1 MRKLLFVGLMI
12 SLCLCIIAVP
22 GYSASVGG
30 AETQGRNKIGV
41 SVDQEFIFDRDM
53 KYVSGTEGIDWGKV
67 EIDSMYRTMG
77 KISYGLLDN
86 LDLYVKLGT
95 ADAKIKGP
103 ATYNDPSTGP
113 QSGTYVATTS
123 NAFAWGL
130 GAKGTYEFAEDW
142 LLGADVQYLRH
153 RHSADFSYG
162 EESWDGKVLFQE
174 WQVAPYLAKRIGNFT
189 PYAGVKYSD
198 LRMNHKD
205 DYGTVKFKADD
216 NFGMFVGTGYK
227 LNDRLSLNVEGRFI
241 DETAMSVACTYKF

>member
-1 MRKLLFVGLMI
+1 MP
-12 SLCLCIIAVP
+12 A
-22 GYSASVGG
+22 YSASVGG

-41 SVDQEFIFDRDM
+41 GVDQEFIFDRDL
-53 KYVSGTEGIDWGKV
+53 KYQSGLENVESAKI

-95 ADAKIKGP
+95 ADAKVKGP
-103 ATYNDPSTGP
+103 MTFTTVEG
-113 QSGTYVATTS
+113 GTYTANTS

-130 GAKGTYEFAEDW
+130 GVKGNYEFAEDW

-153 RHSADFSYG
+153 RHSADFSWG
-162 EESWDGKVLFQE
+162 ENSWDGKLLFQE

-198 LRMNHKD
+198 LRVDHKD
-205 DYGTVKFKADD
+205 ADGKVKFKADD

-227 LNDRLSLNVEGRFI
+227 LNDRISLNVEGRFI
-241 DETAMSVACTYKF
+241 DETAMSFDATYRF